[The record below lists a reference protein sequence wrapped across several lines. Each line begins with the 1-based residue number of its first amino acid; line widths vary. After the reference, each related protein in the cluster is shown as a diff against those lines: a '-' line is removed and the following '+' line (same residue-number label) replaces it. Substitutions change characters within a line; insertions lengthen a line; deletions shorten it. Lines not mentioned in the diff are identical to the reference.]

1 MIREAEKILKKP
13 KPVRKPKKK
22 TQAQIFELPSK
33 SNPKKRKP
41 PPYLK

>member
-1 MIREAEKILKKP
+1 MIKEAIKVLQKP

-33 SNPKKRKP
+33 TKKSK
-41 PPYLK
+41 YE